1 MTETNGQDPLRA
13 DASASAEGA
22 AGELTSSQAEEDRTV
37 EAAPEK
43 LYFIS
48 MITKDIELLPSIS
61 DLVDNSVDGARSI
74 RPDGK
79 FTGLY
84 VNLQIDADT
93 FSITDNCGGI
103 AINTARHYAFRFGR
117 PKGFRG
123 VESSVGQFG
132 VGMKRALFKLGDHFM
147 VTSTAPSSWFQ
158 LTVDVPTWA
167 ADENPKW
174 TFEFDDF
181 NETETHPIE
190 DCGTTIT
197 VTSLHPEIREDLA
210 QASVLGELAGQFS
223 LQHQSAIVG
232 GLAISINGKALKPN
246 IPALLSSD
254 SIKPINYTIR
264 ISVPENGKV
273 GGEVEARIVA
283 GIAAAQK
290 REDRKNEA
298 DPDNFP
304 EPPEA
309 GWYVFCNDRLVLRAD
324 RTEQTGWG
332 RVMASYHPQ
341 YRRFRGYVYLSAK
354 SSELLPWN
362 TTKTGLDLDSSV
374 YRTVR
379 EEMYKALLAV
389 AAILN
394 RQKTEVAQEEEQGT
408 GPVTE
413 ALESAT
419 DVRVSQLDESNTYTA
434 PPPPPRKPTT
444 RPPNPQ
450 VSIQYSV
457 DRTLLRR
464 VLSYTKLTSAAQV
477 GKTTFNYF
485 VRHEMSD
492 DNE

>member
-1 MTETNGQDPLRA
+1 VTGG
-13 DASASAEGA
+13 GA
-22 AGELTSSQAEEDRTV
+22 VRLTSNQAEVDKRV

-48 MITKDIELLPSIS
+48 MITKDIELLPSIA

-74 RPDGK
+74 RPDAD

-84 VNLQIDADT
+84 VRIQVDADT

-103 AINTARHYAFRFGR
+103 DIDTARHYAFRFGR

-132 VGMKRALFKLGDHFM
+132 VGMKRALFKLGDHF
-147 VTSTAPSSWFQ
+147 VVESTAPSSWFQ

-167 ADENPKW
+167 QDENPNW

-181 NETETHPIE
+181 DETHTHPVE
-190 DCGTTIT
+190 ECGTTIT
-197 VTSLHPEIREDLA
+197 VSSIHPEIREDLA
-210 QASVLGELAGQFS
+210 QAAVVGELAGQFS

-232 GLAISINGKALKPN
+232 GLAISINGKALKAN
-246 IPALLSSD
+246 IPALLSSGT
-254 SIKPINYTIR
+254 IKPINYAIR
-264 ISVPENGKV
+264 INVPANGKV

-283 GIAAAQK
+283 GIAAVQK
-290 REDRKNEA
+290 RDDRKNEA
-298 DPDNFP
+298 DPSDFP
-304 EPPEA
+304 DPPEA

-362 TTKTGLDLDSSV
+362 TTKTGLDLDSPV

-379 EEMYKALLAV
+379 GEMYKALQSV
-389 AAILN
+389 AAVLN
-394 RQKTEVAQEEEQGT
+394 RQKAEVAQEDEQGE
-408 GPVTE
+408 GPVTK
-413 ALESAT
+413 ALESAPEL
-419 DVRVSQLDESNTYTA
+419 RVSQLEESVTTYTA
-434 PPPPPRKPTT
+434 PPPPPR
-444 RPPNPQ
+444 RPSSPPLN
-450 VSIQYSV
+450 VSVQYSV
-457 DRTLLRR
+457 DRTVLRR
-464 VLSYTKLTSAAQV
+464 VLVYTKLTSAAQV
-477 GKTTFNYF
+477 GKMTFDYF
-485 VRHEMSD
+485 VRHEMP
-492 DNE
+492 DNNE